1 MKIVRTCVYHRVG
14 DKVID
19 DLDNMI
25 NPRKKYKN
33 IKINL
38 HHFFKGIKKRETY
51 GGVDAIM

>member
-1 MKIVRTCVYHRVG
+1 MKIVRTCVCHRVG